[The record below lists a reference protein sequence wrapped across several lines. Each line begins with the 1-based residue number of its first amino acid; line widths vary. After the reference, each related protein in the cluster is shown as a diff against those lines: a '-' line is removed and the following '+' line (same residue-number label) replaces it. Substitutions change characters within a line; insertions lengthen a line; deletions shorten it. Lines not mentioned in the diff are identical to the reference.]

1 MNRKERITELIKQK
15 LSPEQI
21 EVKDFSHQHSK
32 GAESHFDVFIVSS
45 AFEGKR
51 QVKRHRIVYQA
62 LQSEIDQG
70 MHALQLQTLTPEEYQ
85 KNIVDRIEPPT
96 CRGGS

>member
-1 MNRKERITELIKQK
+1 MNRKERITELLKQK
-15 LSPEQI
+15 LLPEQI

-45 AFEGKR
+45 VFEGKR
-51 QVKRHRIVYQA
+51 QVMRHRIVYQA
-62 LQSEIDQG
+62 VQGEIDQG
-70 MHALQLQTLTPEEYQ
+70 MHALQLQTLTPDEYL
-85 KNIVDRIEPPT
+85 KNNVDRIEPPT